1 MAKIS
6 TKPEKKTPNE
16 VVRVG
21 ISFTNNDVLQNLMKE
36 EKRTGI
42 KINTLIKVC
51 VSEKYGNRN

>member
-1 MAKIS
+1 MTKIS
-6 TKPEKKTPNE
+6 TTTEKKTPIA

>member
-1 MAKIS
+1 MAKNA
-6 TKPEKKTPNE
+6 KKEAAAPNE

-21 ISFTNNDVLQNLMKE
+21 ISFTNNDVLQNLLKE

-51 VSEKYGNRN
+51 VSEKYGNRI

>member
-6 TKPEKKTPNE
+6 TKTEKKTPNE
-16 VVRVG
+16 VVRIG

-51 VSEKYGNRN
+51 VSEKYGSRN

>member
-6 TKPEKKTPNE
+6 TKTEKKTPNE

-51 VSEKYGNRN
+51 VSEKYGSRN